1 MTNRLPYQ
9 TSGGVPST
17 QFTFE
22 QLIEFLRKAEEDC
35 RELGKLAKIDR
46 NDSIGFM
53 WIKCAGNLKK
63 VQQVVSHLGNSKT
76 LTSTGWRS
84 KPHGKN

>member
-1 MTNRLPYQ
+1 MTRLIYE
-9 TSGGVPST
+9 TNGGNPST
-17 QFTFE
+17 QLTFE

-53 WIKCAGNLKK
+53 WIKCADSLQKC
-63 VQQVVSHLGNSKT
+63 QQVVSHLGNAKT
-76 LTSTGWRS
+76 LSSTGWRS